1 MFIDDCALRSK
12 HGKFRPRLL
21 DLALSNSPEQIKSTT
36 SRAFQLLSTEDAAQT
51 TTMPALAE
59 LITLKGI
66 GPASASLLL
75 SVYAPAEVPFFSD
88 EAFRWIMFD
97 EPVSG
102 KGGRGW
108 DRGIKYDKKEYEAY
122 SVRVREVVERLRAGN
137 GENGESRIG
146 AKEVE
151 MVGWVLG
158 LERAVLG
165 DATEE
170 AKEASSSVVKKG
182 EVAKG
187 KPREKKK
194 RTVQEVA
201 EVVEPEGE
209 GPRRSKRPRK

>member
-1 MFIDDCALRSK
+1 METASPTK

-21 DLALSNSPEQIKSTT
+21 DLALSNSSDQIKSTT
-36 SRAFQLLSTEDAAQT
+36 SRAFQLLSAADTAQT
-51 TTMPALAE
+51 TTMPALTE

-75 SVYAPAEVPFFSD
+75 SVYAPEEVPFFSD
-88 EAFRWIMFD
+88 EAFRWVMFD
-97 EPVSG
+97 EPASG

-122 SVRVREVVERLRAGN
+122 SVRVKEIVERLRAGN
-137 GENGESRIG
+137 GENEESMIG

-165 DATEE
+165 NPGEE
-170 AKEASSSVVKKG
+170 AKEASSSVGKKG
-182 EVAKG
+182 EVEKG
-187 KPREKKK
+187 KPKDKNK

-201 EVVEPEGE
+201 EVADPEGE